1 MIRIVVVGEI
11 GSGKSYVSKSFGFP
25 VFDADKEVQK
35 IYKTNRQL
43 YLKLKKKL
51 PNFIKSFPLNK
62 KELSKSIIKDVKNL
76 KIISKLVHPIVRGN
90 MKTFLKRNVKKKAVV
105 LDVPLYFENKIFNK
119 NDFIIYIQAKKS
131 EILKRLKLRKG
142 FNLKIYKQLKKIQ
155 LSNEYKR
162 KKSTICLKNNFNKKR
177 LKNTIIMIK
186 SKILKNERSNFRY

>member
-105 LDVPLYFENKIFNK
+105 IDVPLYFENKIFNK

-131 EILKRLKLRKG
+131 EIFKRLKLRKG

-186 SKILKNERSNFRY
+186 YKILKNERSNFRY

>member
-105 LDVPLYFENKIFNK
+105 IDVPLYFENKIFNK

-142 FNLKIYKQLKKIQ
+142 FNLKIYKQLKKFNLVTSTKERNRQFVLKTI
-155 LSNEYKR
+155 LI
-162 KKSTICLKNNFNKKR
+162 KKD
-177 LKNTIIMIK
+177 
-186 SKILKNERSNFRY
+186 